1 MNTLN
6 GTIINI
12 NAMKKIKLNSEA
24 CCTICFTTIQFVC
37 VVIACAFIFQGCGS
51 TCDVIGCVGYFV
63 LASLVEV
70 AKYKVVHTWYSEK
83 IVENYTK
90 DVLNGEENPF

>member
-1 MNTLN
+1 
-6 GTIINI
+6 
-12 NAMKKIKLNSEA
+12 MKKIKLSSEA
-24 CCTICFTTIQFVC
+24 CCAICFTAIQFVC
-37 VVIACAFIFQGCGS
+37 VVIACAFIFQGNGT
-51 TCDVIGCVGYFV
+51 TCDVIGCAGYF
-63 LASLVEV
+63 AIAALVEI